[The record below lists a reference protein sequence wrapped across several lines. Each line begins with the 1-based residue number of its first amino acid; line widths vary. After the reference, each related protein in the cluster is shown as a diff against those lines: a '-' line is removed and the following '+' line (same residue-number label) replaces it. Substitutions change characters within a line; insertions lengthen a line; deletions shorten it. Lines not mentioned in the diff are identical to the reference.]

1 MKEITGIEDQKSQEI
16 AAELNQLLADY
27 HIHYQ
32 NLRGFHWNINGP
44 GFFEL
49 HRHFE
54 ELYTAALTTIDE
66 IAERILT
73 LGGRPLHTMTDYLQ
87 RSEIKE
93 VSDTHSAEETVQATL
108 EALKLLLRQ
117 ERKLVEIAAKAADE
131 GTVDLLTPL
140 IAEQEKG
147 AWMLRAYLGK

>member
-1 MKEITGIEDQKSQEI
+1 MKEITGIDAAKTNEI
-16 AAELNQLLADY
+16 VAELNQLLADY
-27 HIHYQ
+27 HIYYQ

-54 ELYTAALTTIDE
+54 ELYTVALVTIDE
-66 IAERILT
+66 VAERILT
-73 LGGRPLHTMTDYLQ
+73 LGGSPLHTMSDYVKH
-87 RSEIKE
+87 SEIKE
-93 VSDTHSAEETVQATL
+93 QNDTHTAEATVKATL
-108 EALKLLLRQ
+108 EALKVLLTQ
-117 ERKLVEIAAKAADE
+117 ERKLVEIAAEAADE

-140 IAEQEKG
+140 IAAQEKE

>member
-1 MKEITGIEDQKSQEI
+1 MKEITGIEDQKSQELVN
-16 AAELNQLLADY
+16 ELNQLLADY

-32 NLRGFHWNINGP
+32 NLRSFHWNINGP

-73 LGGRPLHTMTDYLQ
+73 LGGRPLHTMTDYLAK
-87 RSEIKE
+87 SEIKE
-93 VSDTHSAEETVQATL
+93 MPDTHSAESTVQETL
-108 EALKLLLRQ
+108 NALKVLLGQ
-117 ERKLVEIAAKAADE
+117 ERKIVEIAAEAADE

-140 IAEQEKG
+140 IAGQEKE